1 MASMQ
6 IPCPEC
12 GSILK
17 LPDRS
22 LLGKK
27 GRCPS
32 CRHTFVLAEPEEVE
46 LELAEL
52 PAEETPRQGTS
63 ARWVADES
71 DSAAPG
77 GGHDVDQPV
86 EVAGEARTIPSGADS
101 PEKGGGGF
109 PVFEDSAATTPSR
122 KVKRRSRS
130 PKASRQ
136 QKKRSRGGPSL
147 AVIVGSSIVVLAV
160 IGVGV
165 TWFRS
170 GTDAAAKAAV
180 DDVTVASAE
189 TTSGPAA
196 ADPET
201 QTLRLPMLGKQL
213 APSVSIWC
221 RLV

>member
-46 LELAEL
+46 LELAES

-71 DSAAPG
+71 DSGSPG
-77 GGHDVDQPV
+77 GRQEVDQPAQ
-86 EVAGEARTIPSGADS
+86 VAGEARTMPSGADP
-101 PEKGGGGF
+101 PEMGGGGF
-109 PVFEDSAATTPSR
+109 PVFEDPAATTPSR
-122 KVKRRSRS
+122 KSKRRRL
-130 PKASRQ
+130 
-136 QKKRSRGGPSL
+136 SL
-147 AVIVGSSIVVLAV
+147 IHI
-160 IGVGV
+160 
-165 TWFRS
+165 
-170 GTDAAAKAAV
+170 
-180 DDVTVASAE
+180 
-189 TTSGPAA
+189 
-196 ADPET
+196 
-201 QTLRLPMLGKQL
+201 
-213 APSVSIWC
+213 
-221 RLV
+221 